1 MAESA
6 KRAKKRRIINTI
18 YEAFTKHKQCL
29 IVKLEHVSSNQIQQ
43 ARVSLRQA
51 KKGFMVVGKNTV
63 IKKAIA
69 LRSREPTEEDGDF
82 DLRKPLYTEVHSL
95 DKVSGLLKGKLGLIF
110 SDAPVFDLKPIIESN
125 RKPAAAKV
133 GMVAPSD
140 VTIPPGPTGLDPS
153 QISFFHALN
162 MSTKIQKGQIE
173 IAKDFKV
180 CTAGKKVENS
190 AAVLL
195 QKLSIKPFAYGM
207 EIQWVWDNGTILT
220 PEIFNMNPADILNKF
235 RHVASQVAAVSL
247 AIGQPNQLSLPHMI
261 INSFKNV
268 ASIALGSGLKF
279 KQLDK
284 LTSGAGSAPATG
296 KKEEPK
302 KADAKKVEKEKEP
315 EPEPAGVDLGGMF
328 DDF

>member
-1 MAESA
+1 MAESD

-29 IVKLEHVSSNQIQQ
+29 IVKLDHVSSNQIQQ
-43 ARVSLRQA
+43 ARVALRQA

-69 LRSREPTEEDGDF
+69 LRSKEPTEAEGDF
-82 DLRKPLYTEVHSL
+82 DLRKPLYTEVNNL

-110 SDAPVFDLKPIIESN
+110 SDAQVFDLKPIIESN

-133 GMVAPSD
+133 GMTAPLD
-140 VTIPPGPTGLDPS
+140 VSIPPGPTGLDPS

-207 EIQWVWDNGTILT
+207 EILWVWDNGTILT

-279 KQLDK
+279 KQLDQ
-284 LTSGAGSAPATG
+284 LNSGAGSAPATG

>member
-1 MAESA
+1 MAEST

-18 YEAFTKHKQCL
+18 YEAFTKYKQCL
-29 IVKLEHVSSNQIQQ
+29 VVKLEHVSSNQIQQ

-69 LRSREPTEEDGDF
+69 LRSKEPTEDEQDF
-82 DLRKPLYTEVHSL
+82 DLRKPLYTEVSNL
-95 DKVSGLLKGKLGLIF
+95 DKVSGLLKGKIGLIF
-110 SDAPVFDLKPIIESN
+110 SDSPIFDLKPLIESN

-133 GMVAPSD
+133 GMVAPLD
-140 VTIPPGPTGLDPS
+140 VTIPPGPTGMDPS

-173 IAKDFKV
+173 ISKEFKV

-207 EIQWVWDNGTILT
+207 EILWVWDNGTLLA

-235 RHVASQVAAVSL
+235 RSVASKMAAISL
-247 AIGQPNQLSLPHMI
+247 QIGQPNQLSLPHMVV
-261 INSFKNV
+261 NTFKNI
-268 ASIALGSGLKF
+268 AAIALQTGLKF
-279 KQLDK
+279 KQLEN
-284 LTSGAGSAPATG
+284 LTSGSGSAPAKG
-296 KKEEPK
+296 GKAEAPKKEEK
-302 KADAKKVEKEKEP
+302 KEVAKVD

>member
-18 YEAFTKHKQCL
+18 YEAFTKYKQCL
-29 IVKLEHVSSNQIQQ
+29 VVKLENVSSNQVQT
-43 ARVSLRQA
+43 ARVALRQS
-51 KKGFMVVGKNTV
+51 KKGFMIVGKNTV

-69 LRSREPTEEDGDF
+69 LRGKEPVEEDGDF
-82 DLRKPLYTEVHSL
+82 DVRKPLYTQVNNL
-95 DKVSGLLKGKLGLIF
+95 DKISGLLKGKVGIIF
-110 SDAPVFDLKPIIESN
+110 SDAAIFDLKPIIEGN

-133 GMVAPSD
+133 GMTAPID

-173 IAKDFKV
+173 ISKDFKV

-195 QKLSIKPFAYGM
+195 QKLNIKPFAYGM
-207 EIQWVWDNGTILT
+207 EILWVWDNGTLLT
-220 PEIFNMNPADILNKF
+220 PEIFNMNPAEILGKF
-235 RHVASQVAAVSL
+235 KSVASKVAAISL
-247 AIGQPNQLSLPHMI
+247 ATGQPNALSLPHMI
-261 INSFKNV
+261 VNSFKNV
-268 ASIALGSGLKF
+268 AAIALQTGLKF
-279 KQLDK
+279 KLLDN
-284 LTSGAGSAPATG
+284 LSTGAAPAKTVAA

-302 KADAKKVEKEKEP
+302 KAEAKKEEKVEEP
-315 EPEPAGVDLGGMF
+315 EGAADLGGMF

>member
-18 YEAFTKHKQCL
+18 YEAFTKYKQCL
-29 IVKLEHVSSNQIQQ
+29 VVKLENVSSNQIQQ
-43 ARVSLRQA
+43 ARLSLRQA

-69 LRSREPTEEDGDF
+69 LRSKEPTESDGDF
-82 DLRKPLYTEVHSL
+82 DLRKPLYTEVNNL
-95 DKVSGLLKGKLGLIF
+95 DKVSGLLKGKIGLIF
-110 SDAPVFDLKPIIESN
+110 SDSPVFDLKPLIESN

-133 GMVAPSD
+133 GMVAPLD
-140 VTIPPGPTGLDPS
+140 VTIPPGPTGMDPS
-153 QISFFHALN
+153 QIAFFHALN

-173 IAKDFKV
+173 ISKEFKV

-207 EIQWVWDNGTILT
+207 QILWVWDNGTLLA
-220 PEIFNMNPADILNKF
+220 PEIFNMNPTDILNKF
-235 RHVASQVAAVSL
+235 KGVASKMAAVSL
-247 AIGQPNQLSLPHMI
+247 AIGQPNQLSLPHMVL
-261 INSFKNV
+261 NTFKNI
-268 ASIALGSGLKF
+268 ASIALSTGLKF
-279 KQLDK
+279 KQLDS
-284 LTSGAGSAPATG
+284 LTSGGGSAAPAKSG
-296 KKEEPK
+296 KADAPK
-302 KADAKKVEKEKEP
+302 KAEEKKVEKVD

>member
-18 YEAFTKHKQCL
+18 YEAFTKYKQCL
-29 IVKLEHVSSNQIQQ
+29 VVKLENVSSNQVQQ
-43 ARVSLRQA
+43 ARVSLRQS
-51 KKGFMVVGKNTV
+51 KKGFMIVGKNTV

-69 LRSREPTEEDGDF
+69 LRGKEPVEEDGDF
-82 DLRKPLYTEVHSL
+82 DVRKPLYTQVNNL
-95 DKVSGLLKGKLGLIF
+95 DKISGLLKGKVGIIF
-110 SDAPVFDLKPIIESN
+110 SDAAIFDLKPLIESN

-133 GMVAPSD
+133 GMVAPID

-173 IAKDFKV
+173 ISKDFKV

-195 QKLSIKPFAYGM
+195 QKLNIKPFAYGM
-207 EIQWVWDNGTILT
+207 EILWVWDNGTLLT
-220 PEIFNMNPADILNKF
+220 PEIFNMNPVDILNKF
-235 RHVASQVAAVSL
+235 KSVASKVAAISL
-247 AIGQPNQLSLPHMI
+247 ATGQPNQLSLPHMI
-261 INSFKNV
+261 VNSFKNV
-268 ASIALGSGLKF
+268 AAIALSTGLKF
-279 KQLDK
+279 KLLDN
-284 LTSGAGSAPATG
+284 LSTGAAPAKTTAA

-302 KADAKKVEKEKEP
+302 KAEAKKEEKVEEP
-315 EPEPAGVDLGGMF
+315 EGAADLGGMF